1 MKEDTDSAPMLY
13 FGYGSNLDRD
23 DWERWCSRKGLE
35 PSGLKEIG
43 PAWIDGFVLDF
54 NYYSRSRGAGAANL
68 TWIAPGMAATPG
80 ALFEIDEYT
89 RDALDRKEGHPNHY
103 IRVEKTVYTSDGQ
116 SHLAYTYIH
125 NSSDSEFHEPSDE
138 YEELIRNG
146 LTRLDLPTTWLDYAL
161 RKGPNPRFEFV
172 FVYGTLMD
180 GMSRSEVMSDGSEIY
195 CTGSAKGDLYDL
207 GDYPGLT
214 IGDGDVHG
222 EIYRAG
228 DMFQFIQHLD
238 QIEGNVGDNPLFD
251 RRIQL
256 IYTEKG
262 QIWAYVYHY
271 ARTIDSFTKIE
282 SGNWRFK
289 VTSLL
294 EQE

>member
-1 MKEDTDSAPMLY
+1 MEGNTDSAPMLY

-23 DWERWCSRKGLE
+23 DWEKWCSRKGLQ

-43 PAWIDGFVLDF
+43 PAWVDGFVLDF

-68 TWIAPGMAATPG
+68 TWIASGMAATPG

-89 RDALDRKEGHPNHY
+89 RDALDIKEGHPNPNHY
-103 IRVEKTVYTSDGQ
+103 CRVEITVYTSDGQ

-125 NSSDSEFHEPSDE
+125 KSSNSEYHESTDE
-138 YEELIRNG
+138 YEEFIRNG
-146 LTRLDLPTTWLDYAL
+146 LTRLDLPTNWLDYAL

-180 GMSRSEVMSDGSEIY
+180 GMSRGEVMNDGSEMY
-195 CTGSAKGDLYDL
+195 CHGLAKGDLYDL

-214 IGDGDVHG
+214 HGEGDVHG
-222 EIYRAG
+222 EVYKAG
-228 DMFQFIQHLD
+228 DMFQFIQLLD
-238 QIEGNVGDNPLFD
+238 QIEGSVGDNPLFD

-256 IYTEKG
+256 INTEKG

-271 ARTIDSFTKIE
+271 ARPIDSFRKIE
-282 SGNWRFK
+282 SGNWRTK
-289 VTSLL
+289 GN
-294 EQE
+294 

>member
-1 MKEDTDSAPMLY
+1 MEENTDSAPMLY

-23 DWERWCSRKGLE
+23 DWEKWCSRNGLE
-35 PSGLKEIG
+35 PSGLKEIR

-68 TWIAPGMAATPG
+68 TWIASGMAATPG

-125 NSSDSEFHEPSDE
+125 NSSNSEFHEPSDE

-180 GMSRSEVMSDGSEIY
+180 GMKRGELMEDGSEIY
-195 CTGSAKGDLYDL
+195 CHGSVKGDLFDL
-207 GDYPGLT
+207 GDYPGLVQ
-214 IGDGDVHG
+214 GDGIVHG
-222 EIYRAG
+222 EIYKVS

-289 VTSLL
+289 GTSLL